1 MYTKLWLQGL
11 LKSGHLKKCKGKLQD
26 NIKLD
31 LRELG
36 YKDGIS
42 SGLYALLRAVKF
54 RMTR

>member
-1 MYTKLWLQGL
+1 M
-11 LKSGHLKKCKGKLQD
+11 
-26 NIKLD
+26 KLD

-42 SGLYALLRAVKF
+42 SGLCALLRAVKF

>member
-1 MYTKLWLQGL
+1 MYMKLWLQGL
-11 LKSGHLKKCKGKLQD
+11 LKNGHLEKCEGNLQD

-42 SGLYALLRAVKF
+42 SGLCALLRVVKC
-54 RMTR
+54 RMMR

>member
-11 LKSGHLKKCKGKLQD
+11 LKNGHLEKCRGKLQE

-36 YKDGIS
+36 YKDGFS
-42 SGLYALLRAVKF
+42 SVLCALLRAVKF